1 MKMMIRTAAL
11 VVAVGLIWTAGL
23 PAQVTPE
30 PVVESPSSVNARVPV
45 TVPTPPLRDLQ
56 ALIGRS
62 LRGSSGNGA
71 GSVLIVPAAEMS
83 LEDLA
88 AATEDMTVMARIL
101 RSALGQADA
110 TGGGGA
116 YGVSYD
122 AYGDIYDGGRLFFD
136 AGPAL
141 LMGRSARTGQ
151 SIYLQGYGALFTM
164 KVGVPL
170 SPGPEGE
177 EPPKKAEPNEVDPVW
192 VQAHQEIYAPEQAER
207 GKTDEEGPEY
217 SAEKV
222 DSLKTALITALKHA
236 ANIRNMVP
244 DEVVVLTVTGRPVAD
259 QIESVRAVPGTNQI
273 IVQSGGATRV
283 YEGRLPDDIQTMSAP
298 TVLTIR
304 AKRSDIDAFAKDELN
319 LNQFRQRVQILS
331 HPDLGAEGASTVST
345 AISTGYRHR

>member
-1 MKMMIRTAAL
+1 MKMKIRTAAL
-11 VVAVGLIWTAGL
+11 VLAVGLIWTAGL
-23 PAQVTPE
+23 PAQVTPG
-30 PVVESPSSVNARVPV
+30 PVVESPSSVNAPVPV

-62 LRGSSGNGA
+62 LRGSSGSSA
-71 GSVLIVPAAEMS
+71 GPVLIVPAAEMS
-83 LEDLA
+83 LADLA

-110 TGGGGA
+110 TGGG

-136 AGPAL
+136 AGPGF

-170 SPGPEGE
+170 SPGLEGE

-207 GKTDEEGPEY
+207 GKTDEEGPAY

-244 DEVVVLTVTGRPVAD
+244 DEVVVLTITGRPVAD
-259 QIESVRAVPGTNQI
+259 KIESVRAVPGTSQI
-273 IVQSGGATRV
+273 IVQTGGATRV
-283 YEGRLPDDIQTMSAP
+283 YEGSLPEDIQTMSAP

-304 AKRSDIDAFAKDELN
+304 AKRSDIDAFAKGELN
-319 LNQFRQRVQILS
+319 LNQFRQRVRILS

-345 AISTGYRHR
+345 SISTGYRHR